1 MLPRAPYRTPL
12 LYFEIPCQGNSVRY
26 HENAVLSTVI
36 FADTKNLQ
44 QQFVE
49 G

>member
-1 MLPRAPYRTPL
+1 MLPRAPCRTPF
-12 LYFEIPCQGNSVRY
+12 LYFGIPCHGNSVEY
-26 HENAVLSTVI
+26 HENDVLSTVI